1 MLMLKCWR
9 LVLRGC
15 FQWLLAGAAVT
26 YSAWAPALGLG
37 EITLHSALNQPLRAD
52 IALVD
57 AAGVEENQLSV
68 SLATADE
75 FSHAG
80 VDRAFFLS
88 DLKFT
93 PVLRGNRGVIQVTSG
108 KPVSEPFLN
117 FLVQLNKPNGRLLRE
132 YTVLIDPP
140 GAPGVVPA
148 TDEPVVS
155 TPASAFPRV
164 QPVSAPSPVAQATPE
179 TNITAVDLAIEQLAA
194 STLQNHQL
202 QTTVDELNT
211 KLQGQDG
218 LIAGQ
223 KKQLAELQTQ
233 LAELKK
239 VKAQPIASDAV
250 APAPAIA
257 ENPGL
262 GWLPIVGV
270 SALIA
275 LLVLGWFVRRQRQQF
290 QATASEALPSQDEP
304 PAELLIEPV
313 MWPPVMQPS
322 TVHRDEIPANDEL
335 ERVDSSHS
343 IPVAAAVAVVPGLAT
358 SAGPATDDEYRLNL
372 EELSMASSW
381 DVISPGE
388 SPQPAALAMIEPGF
402 ELETQWVPP
411 PRQPPVG
418 LS

>member
-1 MLMLKCWR
+1 MLKCWQ
-9 LVLRGC
+9 LVLRGGS
-15 FQWLLAGAAVT
+15 QWLLAGAAVT

-75 FSHAG
+75 FSRAG
-80 VDRAFFLS
+80 IDRVFFLNN
-88 DLKFT
+88 LKFT
-93 PVLRGNRGVIQVTSG
+93 PVLRGNRSVIQVTSG

-117 FLVQLNKPNGRLLRE
+117 FLVQLNQPNGRLLRE

-148 TDEPVVS
+148 TDEPIPS
-155 TPASAFPRV
+155 SPASGFPRV
-164 QPVSAPSPVAQATPE
+164 QPVLAPSPVAKAPPE
-179 TNITAVDLAIEQLAA
+179 TDVAVVDPAVEQLAA
-194 STLQNHQL
+194 SALQNHEL
-202 QTTVDELNT
+202 QTTVDELNA
-211 KLQGQDG
+211 KLQGQDE

-223 KKQLAELQTQ
+223 KKQLAELHTQ

-239 VKAQPIASDAV
+239 VKAQPIASDVV
-250 APAPAIA
+250 APAPASA
-257 ENPGL
+257 ENPGN
-262 GWLPIVGV
+262 GWLPIAGA

-275 LLVLGWFVRRQRQQF
+275 LLALGWFVRRQRQRQQH
-290 QATASEALPSQDEP
+290 QATASEALPLQHESLDELF
-304 PAELLIEPV
+304 AEPV
-313 MWPPVMQPS
+313 VWPSVMQPS
-322 TVHRDEIPANDEL
+322 TVHRDGVPANDEL
-335 ERVDSSHS
+335 EQVDSHHS
-343 IPVAAAVAVVPGLAT
+343 IPVAAA
-358 SAGPATDDEYRLNL
+358 TDDGYRLNL

-381 DVISPGE
+381 DVISPNGNQ
-388 SPQPAALAMIEPGF
+388 QPAALAMIEPAF
-402 ELETQWVPP
+402 ELETQPAPP

>member
-1 MLMLKCWR
+1 MLKCWR
-9 LVLRGC
+9 LVLRVGS
-15 FQWLLAGAAVT
+15 QWLLAGAAVT

-57 AAGVEENQLSV
+57 AAGLEENQLSV

-75 FSHAG
+75 FSRAG
-80 VDRAFFLS
+80 VDRAFFLNN
-88 DLKFT
+88 LKFT
-93 PVLRGNRGVIQVTSG
+93 PVLRGNRSVIQVTSS
-108 KPVSEPFLN
+108 KLVSEPFLN
-117 FLVQLNKPNGRLLRE
+117 FLVQLNQPNGQLLRE

-148 TDEPVVS
+148 ADEPVFRS
-155 TPASAFPRV
+155 PTSAFPRV
-164 QPVSAPSPVAQATPE
+164 QPVVAPSPVTKTMPE
-179 TNITAVDLAIEQLAA
+179 PDVAVVDPAVEQLAA

-202 QTTVDELNT
+202 QTTVDELNE
-211 KLQGQDG
+211 KLQGQDE
-218 LIAGQ
+218 LITDQ

-250 APAPAIA
+250 APPPAIA
-257 ENPGL
+257 ESPGI
-262 GWLPIVGV
+262 GWLPIAGV

-275 LLVLGWFVRRQRQQF
+275 LLALGWFVRRRRQQH
-290 QATASEALPSQDEP
+290 QVSESEALPSQHEP
-304 PAELLIEPV
+304 LAELFTEPV

-322 TVHRDEIPANDEL
+322 TVHRDGVPANDEL
-335 ERVDSSHS
+335 ERVDNRHT
-343 IPVAAAVAVVPGLAT
+343 IPVATAVAVVPGLAISGD
-358 SAGPATDDEYRLNL
+358 SATEDEYRLNL

-381 DVISPGE
+381 EVISPNGNQQ
-388 SPQPAALAMIEPGF
+388 SAALAMIEPAF
-402 ELETQWVPP
+402 ELEAQPAPP
-411 PRQPPVG
+411 SRQPPVG

>member
-1 MLMLKCWR
+1 MLKCWR
-9 LVLRGC
+9 LVLRGGS
-15 FQWLLAGAAVT
+15 QWLLAGVAVT

-57 AAGVEENQLSV
+57 AAGLEENQLSV

-75 FSHAG
+75 FSRAG

-93 PVLRGNRGVIQVTSG
+93 PVLRGNRSVIQVTSG

-117 FLVQLNKPNGRLLRE
+117 FLVQLNQPNGRLLRE

-140 GAPGVVPA
+140 GSSGVVPA
-148 TDEPVVS
+148 ADEAFS
-155 TPASAFPRV
+155 RSPAFAFPRV
-164 QPVSAPSPVAQATPE
+164 QPVVAPSPVTKTMPE
-179 TNITAVDLAIEQLAA
+179 PDVAVVDPAVEQLAA
-194 STLQNHQL
+194 SALQNHQL
-202 QTTVDELNT
+202 QTTVDELNA
-211 KLQGQDG
+211 KLQGQDE
-218 LIAGQ
+218 LITDQ

-250 APAPAIA
+250 APTPAIA
-257 ENPGL
+257 ENPGI
-262 GWLPIVGV
+262 GWLPIAGV

-275 LLVLGWFVRRQRQQF
+275 LLALGWFVRRQRQQH
-290 QATASEALPSQDEP
+290 QATASEALPSQHEP
-304 PAELLIEPV
+304 LAELFTEPV

-322 TVHRDEIPANDEL
+322 TVHRDGVPANDEL
-335 ERVDSSHS
+335 ERVDSRHS
-343 IPVAAAVAVVPGLAT
+343 IPVAAAVAVVPGLAI
-358 SAGPATDDEYRLNL
+358 SGESATDDEYRLNL

-381 DVISPGE
+381 DVISLTGN
-388 SPQPAALAMIEPGF
+388 PQPAALAMIEPEF
-402 ELETQWVPP
+402 ELEMQPVAPS
-411 PRQPPVG
+411 RQPPVG

>member
-9 LVLRGC
+9 LVLRSGS
-15 FQWLLAGAAVT
+15 QWLLAGAAVT

-57 AAGVEENQLSV
+57 AAGLEENQLSV

-75 FSHAG
+75 FSRAG
-80 VDRAFFLS
+80 VDRAFFLN

-93 PVLRGNRGVIQVTSG
+93 PVLRGNRRVIQVTSS

-117 FLVQLNKPNGRLLRE
+117 FLVQINQPNGRLLRE

-148 TDEPVVS
+148 TDEAVS
-155 TPASAFPRV
+155 SSPASAFPSV
-164 QPVSAPSPVAQATPE
+164 QPVLAPSPVAKASLE
-179 TNITAVDLAIEQLAA
+179 TDVVVVDPAVEQLAA
-194 STLQNHQL
+194 STLQNHEL
-202 QTTVDELNT
+202 QTTVYELNA
-211 KLQGQDG
+211 KLQGQDE

-223 KKQLAELQTQ
+223 KKQLAELHTQ

-250 APAPAIA
+250 TSAPAIA
-257 ENPGL
+257 ENPGI
-262 GWLPIVGV
+262 GRLPIASV

-275 LLVLGWFVRRQRQQF
+275 LLALGWFVRRRRQQY
-290 QATASEALPSQDEP
+290 QATASEQLLSQHEP
-304 PAELLIEPV
+304 LAELFAEPV

-322 TVHRDEIPANDEL
+322 TVHRDGVPANDEL
-335 ERVDSSHS
+335 ERVDSGHS
-343 IPVAAAVAVVPGLAT
+343 IPVAAAVAMVPGLAM
-358 SAGPATDDEYRLNL
+358 SGESATDDEYRLNL

-381 DVISPGE
+381 DVISPSE
-388 SPQPAALAMIEPGF
+388 NPQPASVAMIEPGF
-402 ELETQWVPP
+402 ELESQFAPP
-411 PRQPPVG
+411 SRRPPVG

>member
-9 LVLRGC
+9 LVLRGGS
-15 FQWLLAGAAVT
+15 QWLLAGAAVT

-75 FSHAG
+75 FSRVG
-80 VDRAFFLS
+80 VDRVFFLNN
-88 DLKFT
+88 LKFT
-93 PVLRGNRGVIQVTSG
+93 PVLRGNRSVIQVTSS

-117 FLVQLNKPNGRLLRE
+117 FLVQLNQPNGRLLRE

-148 TDEPVVS
+148 SDEAVS
-155 TPASAFPRV
+155 SSPASAFPRV
-164 QPVSAPSPVAQATPE
+164 QPVVVPSPVAKVPPE
-179 TNITAVDLAIEQLAA
+179 TDVAVVDPAVEQLAA
-194 STLQNHQL
+194 SALQNHQL
-202 QTTVDELNT
+202 QTTVDELNA
-211 KLQGQDG
+211 KLQGQDE

-239 VKAQPIASDAV
+239 VKAQPIASEAV
-250 APAPAIA
+250 APAPASA
-257 ENPGL
+257 ENPGI
-262 GWLPIVGV
+262 GWLPIAGA

-275 LLVLGWFVRRQRQQF
+275 LLALGWFVRRQQH
-290 QATASEALPSQDEP
+290 QATASEAQPSQDEP
-304 PAELLIEPV
+304 LAELFAEPV
-313 MWPPVMQPS
+313 VWPSVMQPS
-322 TVHRDEIPANDEL
+322 TVHRDGVPANDEL
-335 ERVDSSHS
+335 EQVDSGHS
-343 IPVAAAVAVVPGLAT
+343 IPVAA
-358 SAGPATDDEYRLNL
+358 ATDDEYRLNL

-381 DVISPGE
+381 DEISPSGN
-388 SPQPAALAMIEPGF
+388 PQPTVLAMIEPAF
-402 ELETQWVPP
+402 ELETQAAPTS
-411 PRQPPVG
+411 RQPPVG

>member
-1 MLMLKCWR
+1 MLKCWR
-9 LVLRGC
+9 LVLRGGS
-15 FQWLLAGAAVT
+15 QWLLAGVAVT

-57 AAGVEENQLSV
+57 ATGLEENQLSV

-75 FSHAG
+75 FSRAG

-93 PVLRGNRGVIQVTSG
+93 PVLRGNRSVIQVTSG

-117 FLVQLNKPNGRLLRE
+117 FLVQFNQPNGRLLRE

-140 GAPGVVPA
+140 GSSGVVPA
-148 TDEPVVS
+148 ADEAFS
-155 TPASAFPRV
+155 RSPASAFPRV
-164 QPVSAPSPVAQATPE
+164 QPVVAPSPVTKTMPE
-179 TNITAVDLAIEQLAA
+179 PDVAVVDPAVEQLAA

-202 QTTVDELNT
+202 QTTVDELNA
-211 KLQGQDG
+211 KLQGQDE
-218 LIAGQ
+218 LITDQ

-250 APAPAIA
+250 APTPAIA
-257 ENPGL
+257 ENPGI
-262 GWLPIVGV
+262 GWLPIAGV

-275 LLVLGWFVRRQRQQF
+275 LLALGWFVRRGRQQH
-290 QATASEALPSQDEP
+290 QTSESEALPSQHEP
-304 PAELLIEPV
+304 LAELFTEPV
-313 MWPPVMQPS
+313 TWPTVMQPS
-322 TVHRDEIPANDEL
+322 TVHRDGVPDNDEL
-335 ERVDSSHS
+335 ERVDNHLS
-343 IPVAAAVAVVPGLAT
+343 IPVAAAVAVVPGLAISGE
-358 SAGPATDDEYRLNL
+358 SATEDEYRLNL

-381 DVISPGE
+381 DVIRPIE
-388 SPQPAALAMIEPGF
+388 NPQPAALAMIEPGF
-402 ELETQWVPP
+402 ELEAQFAPP
-411 PRQPPVG
+411 SRQPPVG

>member
-9 LVLRGC
+9 LVLRSGS
-15 FQWLLAGAAVT
+15 QWLLAGAAVT

-57 AAGVEENQLSV
+57 AAGLEENQLSV

-75 FSHAG
+75 FSRAG
-80 VDRAFFLS
+80 VDRAFFLN

-93 PVLRGNRGVIQVTSG
+93 PVLRGNRSVIQVTSS

-117 FLVQLNKPNGRLLRE
+117 FLVQINQPNVRLLRE

-148 TDEPVVS
+148 TDEAVS
-155 TPASAFPRV
+155 SSPASAFPSV
-164 QPVSAPSPVAQATPE
+164 QPVLAPSPVAKASPE
-179 TNITAVDLAIEQLAA
+179 TDVVVVDPAVEQLAA
-194 STLQNHQL
+194 STLQNHEL
-202 QTTVDELNT
+202 QTTVDELNA
-211 KLQGQDG
+211 KLQGQDE

-223 KKQLAELQTQ
+223 KKQLAELRTQ

-250 APAPAIA
+250 APAPISA
-257 ENPGL
+257 ENPGI
-262 GWLPIVGV
+262 GWLPIASV

-275 LLVLGWFVRRQRQQF
+275 LLALGWFVRRQQL
-290 QATASEALPSQDEP
+290 QATALEALPSQHEP
-304 PAELLIEPV
+304 LAELFTEPV

-322 TVHRDEIPANDEL
+322 TVHRDGVPANDEL
-335 ERVDSSHS
+335 ERVDSGHS
-343 IPVAAAVAVVPGLAT
+343 IPVAAAVAMVPGLAM
-358 SAGPATDDEYRLNL
+358 SGESATDDEYRLNL

-381 DVISPGE
+381 DVISPSE
-388 SPQPAALAMIEPGF
+388 NPQPASVAMIEPGF
-402 ELETQWVPP
+402 ELESQFAPP
-411 PRQPPVG
+411 SRRPPVG